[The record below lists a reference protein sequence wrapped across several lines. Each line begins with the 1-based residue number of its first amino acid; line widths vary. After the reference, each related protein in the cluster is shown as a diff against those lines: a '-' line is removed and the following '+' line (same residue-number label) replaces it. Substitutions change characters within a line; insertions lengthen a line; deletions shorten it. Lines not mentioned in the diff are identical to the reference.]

1 VSINNTLFPKAN
13 TAYMIVQYKYIT
25 CYKHQLQV
33 SYKYVT
39 LTDFWLS

>member
-33 SYKYVT
+33 S
-39 LTDFWLS
+39 